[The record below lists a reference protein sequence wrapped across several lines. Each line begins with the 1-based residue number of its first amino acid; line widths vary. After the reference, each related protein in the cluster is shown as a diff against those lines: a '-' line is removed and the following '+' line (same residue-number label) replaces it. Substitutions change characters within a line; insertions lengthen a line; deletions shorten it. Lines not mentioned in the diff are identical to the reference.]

1 MLPKTK
7 SIDLSSKI
15 FWHRVLLFALWGSL
29 FFALYL
35 VRAILLPFVL
45 ASLLAYVVHPL
56 VIKLGHIKFKGR
68 PLSRGLSVA
77 IIYLSFLVIVTLFC
91 VFFLPQLYSEM
102 IRLAKDASILVN
114 SIDDEAINRL
124 GQNIEKFF
132 RDYQVPLEI
141 SSPTIEHDQSG
152 YGPHKT
158 NFFSI
163 DLVSI
168 FHTTIND
175 IVYYLKSE
183 ARTIL
188 AGAQQFLTKFVS
200 FLFMILLIL
209 MITGFLLVDIFTVK
223 KFIVSLVPRV
233 DRGHFNKFLNRVDHR
248 LAGVVRGQLIICL
261 VNAILTLIGLLILQ
275 IKFAFILATIAGIF
289 SLVPIFG
296 SIISTV
302 PIVLVALT
310 VSPIKA
316 FFALVWIC
324 FIHLLEAN
332 FLNPKIL
339 GNSAKIHPVLVVLA
353 LLAGERFY
361 GIIGALIA
369 VPIMS
374 IFVTIFASALTKAE
388 AMDEVVAKPVEDDKI
403 AS

>member
-1 MLPKTK
+1 MLPKNK
-7 SIDLSSKI
+7 YLDVSSKI
-15 FWHRVLLFALWGSL
+15 FWHRAILCALWASL
-29 FFALYL
+29 FLGLYF

-56 VIKLGHIKFKGR
+56 VATLGRIKYKGR
-68 PLSRGLSVA
+68 PLSRALSVG
-77 IIYLSFLVIVTLFC
+77 IIYLSFLVIIAIFS

-102 IRLAKDASILVN
+102 IRLAKDASIFIN
-114 SIDDEAINRL
+114 SIDDEAINRF
-124 GQNIEKFF
+124 GQSIEKFF

-141 SSPTIEHDQSG
+141 SSPIIEHDTNT

-175 IVYYLKSE
+175 IVLYLKSE
-183 ARTIL
+183 AKTII
-188 AGAQQFLTKFVS
+188 AGAQQFLAKFIS
-200 FLFMILLIL
+200 FLFMIMLIL
-209 MITGFLLVDIFTVK
+209 MITGFLLVDIFSIK
-223 KFIVSLVPRV
+223 KFILSMVPSA
-233 DRGHFNKFLNRVDHR
+233 DRGRFNSFLNRVDYR

-261 VNAILTLIGLLILQ
+261 VNAILTLIGLLILN
-275 IKFAFILATIAGIF
+275 IKFAFILATLAGVF
-289 SLVPIFG
+289 SLIPIFG

-310 VSPIKA
+310 VSPLKA
-316 FFALVWIC
+316 FFALLWIA

-339 GNSAKIHPVLVVLA
+339 GNAAKIHPVLIILA

-361 GIIGALIA
+361 GIVGALVA

-374 IFVTIFASALTKAE
+374 ILITIFVSALGKAE
-388 AMDEVVAKPVEDDKI
+388 ALDEVVAKPVEDDRI
-403 AS
+403 AL